1 MTTRQYQDA
10 RKDSPTLIREKMVLE
25 VVVQPDGTAGEIRI
39 KRPLDPDEFGMNE
52 HVVRNAKKWK
62 FIAGTKDGR
71 SVPVLMELTLEW
83 CFGLTAGPETC
94 GQPAK

>member
-10 RKDSPTLIREKMVLE
+10 HNDSPRIIREKMVLE
-25 VVVQPDGTAGEIRI
+25 VVVLPDGTAGEIRI

-52 HVVRNAKKWK
+52 HAVRKVKKWQ
-62 FIAGTKDGR
+62 FIAGAKDGV
-71 SVPVLMELTLEW
+71 SVPVLMEITLEW

-94 GQPAK
+94 SQPAK